1 MSKNILLD
9 KKTSCLV
16 ARLLPML
23 PSRLF
28 FLFGWRGC
36 SLLVA
41 CAVTVCVVTLACAG
55 VSVLGGKGVA
65 FPCYS
70 FYSFSAIL
78 NCAIAAL
85 YLSRFCLCFS
95 VLVLFCSLILRHCC
109 VVLVQILLV
118 LFCACAFLF
127 CASRRSSRPRVLLLF
142 LPWCLLGSCW
152 FLLLCL

>member
-1 MSKNILLD
+1 MLACQKISSWIKKHPAWLLVCF
-9 KKTSCLV
+9 SCF
-16 ARLLPML
+16 LLG
-23 PSRLF
+23 F

-118 LFCACAFLF
+118 LFCVCAFLFFNLASLLRCIRPDSACAFLCLCF
-127 CASRRSSRPRVLLLF
+127 SVL
-142 LPWCLLGSCW
+142 
-152 FLLLCL
+152 